1 MISTENSQSIFQKI
15 YRRLTTPCIGA
26 VYVVGGLCMMFVYVT
41 TSIVQLNCPELLN
54 TVTDYY
60 KAVSDFSTLCLMSMF
75 LTAWYYREK
84 SMSKRYISDVKVWK
98 EFYREH
104 SGEVTD

>member
-1 MISTENSQSIFQKI
+1 
-15 YRRLTTPCIGA
+15 
-26 VYVVGGLCMMFVYVT
+26 MMFAYLT
-41 TSIVQLNCPELLN
+41 ISIVQLNCPELWN
-54 TVTDYY
+54 AVPDYY
-60 KAVSDFSTLCLMSMF
+60 KVVSDFSAVCLMSMF